1 MNGQVFRGEIR
12 GIFIMMVFWQQRLAF
27 LATPKT
33 ASTAIEAALGALAT
47 LVILRPKELKHT
59 DATKFERFLQPYLAG
74 DGTQPFEV
82 VALMREPRDW
92 LGSWYRDRQRED
104 VEPALS
110 TAAISFDSFV
120 RAYCAP
126 GERPAFADVGSQAA
140 FLTTPSGAQ
149 MPHLFRYEALEDFV
163 QFLEDRLGCEI
174 ILPRL
179 NVSPRGNTSLAPETD
194 ALLRQ
199 TMAQDFALYE
209 SLAGQAARSVKQL
222 PLNGRGKV

>member
-1 MNGQVFRGEIR
+1 VNSHGICGEI
-12 GIFIMMVFWQQRLAF
+12 GEIFIMMVFWQQRLAF

-59 DATKFERFLQPYLAG
+59 DATRFERFLQPYLAG
-74 DGTQPFEV
+74 NSAQAFEV

-104 VEPALS
+104 VEPDLS
-110 TAAISFDSFV
+110 TAGMSFDSFV
-120 RAYCAP
+120 RAYCTP
-126 GERPAFADVGSQAA
+126 GPRPAFADVSSQAA

-149 MPHLFRYEALEDFV
+149 MPHLFRYEALGDFV

-179 NVSPRGNTSLAPETD
+179 NVSPSGNTALAPETE

-199 TMAQDFALYE
+199 TMAQDFALYA
-209 SLAGQAARSVKQL
+209 SLA
-222 PLNGRGKV
+222 